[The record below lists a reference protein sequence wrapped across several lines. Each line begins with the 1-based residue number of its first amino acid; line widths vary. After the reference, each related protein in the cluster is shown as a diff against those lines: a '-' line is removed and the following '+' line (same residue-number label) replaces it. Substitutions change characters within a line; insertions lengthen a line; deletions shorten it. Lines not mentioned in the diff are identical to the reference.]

1 MLSPVPI
8 DLCGRGPGTRGGR
21 IHVSVKLTRVDG
33 PDPPY
38 DHNFL
43 LGSAVYNRLKA
54 TSDEAAD
61 VLHDS
66 HERSAYVVSEI
77 HRVPGKPKEAW
88 FRVGTSN
95 QSVTRLMTEAFR
107 PGEKL
112 RIGPAT
118 FELRELQVD
127 EPNVRPGRFFTISPI
142 LLREEDSNQS
152 IVHDSGGYHGI
163 LQSAINGQIQNNMGE
178 TSSISL
184 RRIEPQAVRKRT
196 IGDSTYLAQKA
207 RLHLSGTE
215 DHLRF
220 LVNHGIGASP
230 ALGFGMVMLDE
241 TQPGP
246 EAREDFPGDGG
257 Q

>member
-1 MLSPVPI
+1 M
-8 DLCGRGPGTRGGR
+8 
-21 IHVSVKLTRVDG
+21 HVSVKLTRVDG

-43 LGSAVYNRLKA
+43 LGSAVYNRLKD
-54 TSDEAAD
+54 SSEEAAD
-61 VLHDS
+61 ILHDS
-66 HERSAYVVSEI
+66 HERSAFVVSEI
-77 HRVPGKPKEAW
+77 HRVPGMAKEAW
-88 FRVGTSN
+88 FRVGSSN

-112 RIGPAT
+112 RIGPST
-118 FELRELQVD
+118 FELRELEVD

-142 LLREEDSNQS
+142 LLHEQDSNRS
-152 IVHDSGGYHGI
+152 IVHDSDDYHGT
-163 LQSAINGQIQNNMGE
+163 LQSAINGQIQNNLDE
-178 TSSISL
+178 TSSVSL
-184 RRIEPQAVRKRT
+184 RRVEPQAVRKRT
-196 IGDSTYLAQKA
+196 IADSTYLAQKA

-215 DHLRF
+215 EHLRF

-246 EAREDFPGDGG
+246 EARDGFPDGG
-257 Q
+257 D